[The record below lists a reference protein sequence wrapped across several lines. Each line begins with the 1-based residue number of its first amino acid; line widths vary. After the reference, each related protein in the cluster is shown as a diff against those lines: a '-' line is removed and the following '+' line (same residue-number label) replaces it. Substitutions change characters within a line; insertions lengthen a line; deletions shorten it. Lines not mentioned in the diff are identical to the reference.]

1 MGKWKAPLS
10 LRVRQEF
17 TRELEEAA
25 AKERRTLGNL
35 GALLLEW
42 AYEQFR
48 VAGST
53 DRSSTRALPNSER
66 RDKGNKSRVALFR
79 RLTVCRAGGLN

>member
-1 MGKWKAPLS
+1 MGEWKAPLS

-17 TRELEEAA
+17 RRELEEAA
-25 AKERRTLGNL
+25 AQERRTLGNL

-42 AYEQFR
+42 AYEQFK

-53 DRSSTRALPNSER
+53 DRLLNA
-66 RDKGNKSRVALFR
+66 
-79 RLTVCRAGGLN
+79 RLTKFREKR